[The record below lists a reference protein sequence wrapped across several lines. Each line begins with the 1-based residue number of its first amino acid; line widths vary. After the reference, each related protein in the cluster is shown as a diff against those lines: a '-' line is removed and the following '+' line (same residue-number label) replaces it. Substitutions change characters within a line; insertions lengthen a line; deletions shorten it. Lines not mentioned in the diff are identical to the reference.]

1 MHIPVDNGSLLVNL
15 PYDACNSNLNSV
27 DTCDNAVIE
36 DASALGE
43 QRTFYEFAT
52 LVCQLMFVP
61 EW

>member
-1 MHIPVDNGSLLVNL
+1 MHIPVDNGSLLVDL
-15 PYDACNSNLNSV
+15 RCDACNSNLHSV
-27 DTCDNAVIE
+27 DTRNSAVIE

-43 QRTFYEFAT
+43 QQTFYEFAT